1 MELGAH
7 WIHGILGNPL
17 YELALRD
24 VKYYYH
30 NSQYGSTLISW
41 HILSRWGWYLR
52 NRMRVTVHTVDPR
65 FSVQLIVNVD

>member
-1 MELGAH
+1 VELGAH

-30 NSQYGSTLISW
+30 YSLYGSTLISR
-41 HILSRWGWYLR
+41 HILYRWGWYLR
-52 NRMRVTVHTVDPR
+52 NRMTVHTVR
-65 FSVQLIVNVD
+65 VSQIFSAIM